1 VAVYRKSNRSEDIG
15 LSGDFY
21 ANSVKI
27 HERAMRSLFDQ
38 LNSLCEGAIAVDRQA
53 RIVWINDKY
62 VGTLGL
68 QNAHDALGQNIESV
82 IPNSLMRQVVETG
95 QPILLDIME
104 FGERAFVVTRVPL
117 KDDEGRIIGAVGFVL
132 YDKLHYLRPLIGK
145 FESMQLELAM
155 AQRRLAEHRRPRYSL
170 ANYVGTSPAILAVK
184 RLARRAA
191 ELDATV
197 LILGETGTGKELVA
211 QAIHGIS
218 ARAMK
223 PFVAVNA
230 AAIPNELL
238 ESELFGTAPGAY
250 TSAGTK
256 EKDGK
261 FKIANGGTLFLDE
274 IGDMPLP
281 LQAKLLRVLQEQ
293 EFEPLGSNNVVKVDV
308 RIIAATNIDLRQR
321 AEKGLFRSDLYHR
334 LNVLTIELPPLR
346 GILSDLPAIA
356 DTILEQISGRTG
368 HALKRLNSDGLAA
381 LCAHRWPGN
390 IRELRN
396 VIERAIMMSD
406 SPELK
411 AGDFA
416 PILPSAP
423 ASEPT
428 DLVKLG
434 ITKLRDAMSEFERS
448 ALLAALSVAH
458 GRASAAAELLGIS
471 RATFYKKAAKLG
483 VKIESES

>member
-1 VAVYRKSNRSEDIG
+1 VAAHRKSNRSEDIC
-15 LSGDFY
+15 LAGDFY
-21 ANSVKI
+21 ENSVKI

-38 LNSLCEGAIAVDRQA
+38 LDSLCEGAIAVDREA
-53 RIVWINDKY
+53 RVVWINDKY

-68 QNAHDALGQNIESV
+68 KNAHDALGQNIESV
-82 IPNSLMRQVVETG
+82 IPNSLMRQIVKTG

-104 FGERAFVVTRVPL
+104 FGDRAFVVTRVPL
-117 KDDEGRIIGAVGFVL
+117 KDDGGHVIGAVGFVL

-145 FESMQLELAM
+145 FESVQLELAK

-170 ANYVGTSPAILAVK
+170 ADYVGTSPAVLAVK

-197 LILGETGTGKELVA
+197 LLLGETGTGKELVA

-218 ARAMK
+218 ARAMR

-250 TSAGTK
+250 TSAGKK

-293 EFEPLGSNNVVKVDV
+293 EFEPLGSNKVIKVDV
-308 RIIAATNIDLRQR
+308 RIIAATNIDLMQR
-321 AEKGLFRSDLYHR
+321 VEKGLFRSDLYHR

-346 GILSDLPAIA
+346 KILSDLPAIG
-356 DTILEQISGRTG
+356 DTILEQISARTG
-368 HALKRLNSDGLAA
+368 HPLKRLDPSGLAV

-396 VIERAIMMSD
+396 VIERAIMLSD

-411 AGDFA
+411 AADFA
-416 PILPSAP
+416 SILPSAA
-423 ASEPT
+423 ASEPANF
-428 DLVKLG
+428 VKLR
-434 ITKLRDAMSEFERS
+434 IAKLRDAMGEFERT
-448 ALLAALSVAH
+448 AILAALSIAH
-458 GRASAAAELLGIS
+458 GRASVAAESLGIS
-471 RATFYKKAAKLG
+471 RATFYKKAAKHGL
-483 VKIESES
+483 KIEAES